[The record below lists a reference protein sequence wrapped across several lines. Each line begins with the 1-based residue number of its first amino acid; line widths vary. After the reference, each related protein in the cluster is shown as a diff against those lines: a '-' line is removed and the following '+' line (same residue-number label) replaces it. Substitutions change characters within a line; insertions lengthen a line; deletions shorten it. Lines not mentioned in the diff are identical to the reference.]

1 MSGAKSVGIIP
12 TPEVPAATDE
22 VLDRI
27 VSIELHRR
35 AIEKDAGLAAAC
47 SSALRKLHELLE
59 HEQETLQL
67 HGAGAGH
74 QANVNAAMAEVER
87 VKKLAVVTGQGV
99 PHKNADRAGLRQES
113 RQKSWQNAP
122 RNPARNKG
130 RRTMGRTSGR

>member
-1 MSGAKSVGIIP
+1 MSGADSMGIIP
-12 TPEVPAATDE
+12 ATEVPATDE

-27 VSIELHRR
+27 ADIELHRQ

-59 HEQETLQL
+59 HEKEASRL
-67 HGAGAGH
+67 HGADAGH
-74 QANVNAAMAEVER
+74 QANVDAVMVEVER
-87 VKKLAVVTGQGV
+87 VRKLAVVTGQGP
-99 PHKNADRAGLRQES
+99 PHRNADRAGLRQES

-130 RRTMGRTSGR
+130 RRTMGRAGGR

>member
-1 MSGAKSVGIIP
+1 MPGAKSMGK
-12 TPEVPAATDE
+12 TPMVEVSAADE

-27 VSIELHRR
+27 AGIELHRQ

-67 HGAGAGH
+67 HGSGAGH

-87 VKKLAVVTGQGV
+87 VKKLAVATGQGP
-99 PHKNADRAGLRQES
+99 PHKNTDHAGLRQVS
-113 RQKSWQNAP
+113 RQKLWQNAQ
-122 RNPARNKG
+122 RTPARNKG
-130 RRTMGRTSGR
+130 RRTMGRGGGR